1 MEGKMNNMFNILGI
15 ILLTVYFNNAVIAQ
29 QAIPKVKDGKIV
41 IDGLSK
47 DWQGI
52 KPIVK
57 EIGSPLDRS
66 KQLSEKFDIK
76 EFFITYDEA
85 NLYFLITVEPGVSEY
100 FAKTQAGGYVGD
112 IFLNT
117 DSDLKTGCKDYYL
130 SGSDKITGYDYKI
143 WIPTGMGSKKGSDP
157 FAFVSYEVCPPKDNR
172 KGFSMS
178 EVAEASSQ
186 ESPTLIQFSG
196 KNIEFSIPLKVLG
209 IKPGLKI
216 EGVFQEFANSFV
228 EGGNTFFS
236 FVLK

>member
-1 MEGKMNNMFNILGI
+1 MNNIYHILGI
-15 ILLTVYFNNAVIAQ
+15 ILLSAFFNNTLFAQ
-29 QAIPKVKDGKIV
+29 QAISKVTDGKIV

-52 KPIVK
+52 KPIEK
-57 EIGSPLDRS
+57 EIGKVLDRS
-66 KQLSEKFDIK
+66 KQMSEKFDIK
-76 EFFITYDEA
+76 ELYLAYDKA

-100 FAKTQAGGYVGD
+100 FAKKQAGGYVGD

-117 DSDLKTGCKDYYL
+117 DADPKTGCKDYYL
-130 SGSDKITGYDYKI
+130 SGSDRITGYDYKI
-143 WIPTGMGSKKGSDP
+143 WIPTGMGSKKGGDP
-157 FAFVSYEVCPPKDNR
+157 YAFVSYEVVPPKEDGD
-172 KGFSMS
+172 GFSMS

-186 ESPTLIQFSG
+186 ESPALIQFSG

-209 IKPGLKI
+209 IKHGKEI
-216 EGVFQEFANSFV
+216 EGVFMEFASSFV

>member
-1 MEGKMNNMFNILGI
+1 MNNMFNILGI

-117 DSDLKTGCKDYYL
+117 DSDVKTGCKDEYVA
-130 SGSDKITGYDYKI
+130 GNEKITGYDYKI
-143 WIPTGMGSKKGSDP
+143 WIPTGMSSKKGSDP

-216 EGVFQEFANSFV
+216 EGVFQEFANSYI
-228 EGGNTFFS
+228 EEGNTFFS